1 MDVSPLAGLPAEPP
15 AAALAGAEPPPAAA
29 PPAAGADAALAGAE
43 PPPAAAP
50 PAPGADAALAGAD
63 AGAGAGAG
71 ADAGAGAGAGAL
83 AALAAPEALAAPAG
97 APAGAPAEVA
107 APEALAA
114 PAGAP
119 AEVAAPPAAAPPAAG
134 ADAALAGADAGA
146 GAGAGALAAAP
157 PAAGADAGAGAGAGA
172 QAAAALAADAGAGAL
187 AAAEPAGEA
196 PVAPASKLQ
205 ELFNTAL
212 FTNNNYI
219 RIFELLNKKNIIL
232 IDNILVYKTN
242 FDLYISYT
250 TLNNLI
256 KINNFYNISND
267 VEKTN
272 KIAKLKN
279 IMNRIINED
288 ITNNIQNDI
297 IVDPAGLDYV
307 YNNFDGAGGLS
318 RAIYNILT
326 EKASLLPQFELKSTD
341 NEYDFLNNLFTN
353 NDIIDAGYKEYT
365 DKSDTSGKTKI
376 NIIHSIGPNFSEL
389 KNKKYLNYKT
399 FKKIYDD
406 IINVFKTKSNNKL
419 RLCALS
425 SGLFAANYKD
435 EIIYILAL
443 VFIELCINEP
453 KENFDMYII
462 EVDNG
467 RKKDNQYLYNLF
479 KYNVEYIVKNI
490 IKLF

>member
-1 MDVSPLAGLPAEPP
+1 MDVSPLAGLPAPGPAAAAAAAPAEPP
-15 AAALAGAEPPPAAA
+15 APPAGLAG
-29 PPAAGADAALAGAE
+29 PPAAGAEPGAPAGLAGA
-43 PPPAAAP
+43 
-50 PAPGADAALAGAD
+50 
-63 AGAGAGAG
+63 
-71 ADAGAGAGAGAL
+71 
-83 AALAAPEALAAPAG
+83 EALAAP
-97 APAGAPAEVA
+97 
-107 APEALAA
+107 
-114 PAGAP
+114 
-119 AEVAAPPAAAPPAAG
+119 
-134 ADAALAGADAGA
+134 GA
-146 GAGAGALAAAP
+146 GP
-157 PAAGADAGAGAGAGA
+157 EPV
-172 QAAAALAADAGAGAL
+172 ADAGAGAL
-187 AAAEPAGEA
+187 AAVAAPEPPAAADAGAEPPAEVAGAEPPAAAAGAEPPAAAA
-196 PVAPASKLQ
+196 PAPEPPAAAAPVAAAAPAPAGAAEPKALAAVAPASKLQ

-242 FDLYISYT
+242 IDLYISYT

-256 KINNFYNISND
+256 KINNFYDIHND
-267 VEKTN
+267 AEKTN

-288 ITNNIQNDI
+288 IRNNIQNDI
-297 IVDPAGLDYV
+297 IVDPAGLDFV

-326 EKASLLPQFELKSTD
+326 EKASLLPQFKLTGNKD
-341 NEYDFLNNLFTN
+341 NFLNDLFTIN
-353 NDIIDAGYKEYT
+353 INAGYKEYT
-365 DKSDTSGKTKI
+365 DKRDTSGTTKI
-376 NIIHSIGPNFSEL
+376 NIIHSIGPNFSDFN
-389 KNKKYLNYKT
+389 NKKYLNYKT

-406 IINVFKTKSNNKL
+406 IITVFKTKTETKSNNKL

-462 EVDNG
+462 ELDNG

-479 KYNVEYIVKNI
+479 KYNVEYIVNNI